1 MAEISGVQHTRRRS
15 TFVQLNLFT
24 GSSGEIAADMTF
36 MRLSLADGVTAGGW
50 FSQKGNITRQSFP
63 NSGIVRSAAGTDA
76 SEYVISQNAG
86 TVLLPFAAAYPSGQV
101 LTVVDSFGNALNAT
115 ITINSATSTERIVG
129 NTALSAAINST
140 TATIN
145 QNGVGVRLAA
155 LSTAGRW
162 AIW

>member
-63 NSGIVRSAAGTDA
+63 NTNITRSAVGTDA
-76 SEYVISQNAG
+76 AEYVITQN
-86 TVLLPFAAAYPSGQV
+86 VSSILLPAAAAYPPGQV
-101 LTVVDSFGNALNAT
+101 LTIVDTFGNAGTAN
-115 ITINSATSTERIVG
+115 ISINTATSTEKIVG
-129 NTALSAAINST
+129 NTAFGTAINST
-140 TATIN
+140 IATVN
-145 QNGVGVRLAA
+145 ASGFGARLAA
-155 LSTAGRW
+155 ISTAGRW